1 MGKDFASVLAGF
13 CDAAKRTTIQDR
25 DRSGPP
31 NGEYHLQMVKKNSEA
46 KTNQY
51 GAYVQTNMGFKVLD
65 PGEQQDRE
73 FTVVFL
79 INTTKEGDLN
89 FGGQN
94 FVQLA
99 GILAGEPIM
108 DNNPVTADF
117 VVAAACD
124 KGDVIRAR
132 VFQRKNGYTGLEALS
147 LETPVD
153 VA

>member
-1 MGKDFASVLAGF
+1 MAKSFSDVLAGF
-13 CDAAKRTTIQDR
+13 CDAAKKTTIQER

-31 NGEYHLQMVKKNSEA
+31 NGEYHLQMVKKLSEA

-51 GAYVQTNMGFKVLD
+51 GAYVQTNLGFKILD
-65 PGEQQDRE
+65 PGDLQDRE

-99 GILAGEPIM
+99 GILAGEPIA
-108 DNNPVTADF
+108 DNNPVTADS
-117 VVAAACD
+117 VVTAACD
-124 KGDVIRAR
+124 KGDVIRCR
-132 VFQRKNGYTGLEALS
+132 VFTRKNGYTGIEALS
-147 LETPVD
+147 LETPI
-153 VA
+153 AA

>member
-1 MGKDFASVLAGF
+1 MAKDFASVLAGF
-13 CDAAKRTTIQDR
+13 CDAAKKTTIQDR

-31 NGEYHLQMVKKNSEA
+31 NGEYHLQLVKKLSEA

-51 GAYVQTNMGFKVLD
+51 GAYVQTNMGFKILD

-94 FVQLA
+94 FVSLA
-99 GILAGEPIM
+99 SILAGDPIM
-108 DNNPVTADF
+108 DNNPVTADS

-132 VFQRKNGYTGLEALS
+132 VFTRKNGYTGIEALS
-147 LETPVD
+147 LETPIP
-153 VA
+153 A